1 MRRRFTSSLC
11 GAMSSWI
18 LIGTLTG
25 VVSQFSPPSGPWS
38 DIEFSCVGN
47 SDLNSFTHWRI
58 TPGGGETPCL
68 VPHNQPEQM
77 QRCGPDRIFTSSVDV
92 NAEVNEST
100 NSAKPSSL
108 LNNRYTRE
116 VTHPTFHR
124 TRVEKWTRPR
134 GPASTHARR

>member
-1 MRRRFTSSLC
+1 MLRMCVCDGGRISFEEK
-11 GAMSSWI
+11 ME
-18 LIGTLTG
+18 
-25 VVSQFSPPSGPWS
+25 VVHQFMF
-38 DIEFSCVGN
+38 E
-47 SDLNSFTHWRI
+47 
-58 TPGGGETPCL
+58 
-68 VPHNQPEQM
+68 
-77 QRCGPDRIFTSSVDV
+77 
-92 NAEVNEST
+92 NEST